1 MDDLAHSLHAPQP
14 QYQPHYYNPLPM
26 PVASHSNNPSLASLS
41 SILTSA
47 PPELNLL
54 SSPTTGDEGSLYSLS
69 RQSSMASLTSLYNA
83 NIPQTELNS
92 LQNFS
97 TPGKM
102 GRVRSSSRVAPY
114 SGSTV
119 RHGHGR
125 SASISSVVSTGPS
138 QHYWSSPAS
147 GQIEKSFTNM
157 SLGGNRPQRASL
169 HHRRTSSKNSS
180 NYPSISSSA
189 NYTHTHTKSLSS
201 PRSTQRMRQS
211 ASMSTIPFGG
221 RSDSLSDIFI
231 PQNVSIA
238 DRSEY
243 VDQQLSAR
251 ASLINNIQNASHQDK
266 ARSHWVHQW
275 LRLCYTIGPKDVSV
289 PRQGLFASYEQS
301 CLDFGVKSINAAS
314 FGKAVRKAYPK
325 IVTRRLGKRG
335 DSKYHYIRLGPAVA
349 NEARRLN
356 EYDSSRG

>member
-1 MDDLAHSLHAPQP
+1 MDDLAHSFHAPVQP

-47 PPELNLL
+47 PPELNVF

-83 NIPQTELNS
+83 NVPQAELNS
-92 LQNFS
+92 LQNYN

-114 SGSTV
+114 SGATV
-119 RHGHGR
+119 RHAHGR

-138 QHYWSSPAS
+138 QQYWSSPS
-147 GQIEKSFTNM
+147 NQIEKSFTNM
-157 SLGGNRPQRASL
+157 SLGGNRPQRTSL
-169 HHRRTSSKNSS
+169 HHRRTSSKNSG
-180 NYPSISSSA
+180 NYPSISSSS
-189 NYTHTHTKSLSS
+189 NHTHTKSLSS
-201 PRSTQRMRQS
+201 PRSSQRMRQS

-221 RSDSLSDIFI
+221 RSDPLSDIFI
-231 PQNVSIA
+231 PQNVSIT
-238 DRSEY
+238 DRSAY
-243 VDQQLSAR
+243 VQQQLSAR
-251 ASLINNIQNASHQDK
+251 AATINNIQNASHQDK

-275 LRLCYTIGPKDVSV
+275 LRLCYTIGPKDMSV

-301 CLDFGVKSINAAS
+301 CLEYGVKSINAAS

-335 DSKYHYIRLGPAVA
+335 DSKYHYIRLGPAVTI
-349 NEARRLN
+349 EARRLN